1 MLSNIQIFFIFC
13 CLLCA
18 NISFAQEWKLL
29 KNSEGIK
36 VYNRTYQNTEFK
48 EYKAVMKVTTS
59 LNALIKLIKNDT
71 LAKNWISRVKKFHT
85 LKTVSDK
92 EWYTYAEMSLPFPFQ
107 NRDLISHNILQE
119 DQNQVII
126 QLVSQ
131 PNFIAEKK
139 DKVRMKTSKGKWE
152 FRQLSDNEVEVIYEF
167 FSEPAVALPQWFVQ
181 PFIVQGIYN
190 TLETMRKIAVQNK

>member
-1 MLSNIQIFFIFC
+1 MALHIQSFLIFFS
-13 CLLCA
+13 LLCA
-18 NISFAQEWKLL
+18 NFCFAQEWKLQ

-36 VYNRTYQNTEFK
+36 IYNRTYQNTEFK
-48 EYKAVMKVTTS
+48 EYKAMMKANTS

-71 LAKNWISRVKKFHT
+71 LATNWISRVKEFRT
-85 LKTVSDK
+85 LKTVSTT

-107 NRDLISHNILQE
+107 NRDLISHNLLQE
-119 DQNQVII
+119 NENHVII
-126 QLVSQ
+126 HLESQ
-131 PNFIAEKK
+131 PNFIAEQK

-152 FRQLSDNEVEVIYEF
+152 FKQLSDNEVEIVYEF

-190 TLETMRKIAVQNK
+190 TLEAMKKITNQ